1 MKPITAY
8 YAHKFNPLYHV
19 VHATSYSGCRILFFG
34 LVAGVSY
41 TILTLGSHGYVYEQ
55 KNQPLTSTERSQM

>member
-34 LVAGVSY
+34 LVARSVLYY
-41 TILTLGSHGYVYEQ
+41 TAI
-55 KNQPLTSTERSQM
+55 R